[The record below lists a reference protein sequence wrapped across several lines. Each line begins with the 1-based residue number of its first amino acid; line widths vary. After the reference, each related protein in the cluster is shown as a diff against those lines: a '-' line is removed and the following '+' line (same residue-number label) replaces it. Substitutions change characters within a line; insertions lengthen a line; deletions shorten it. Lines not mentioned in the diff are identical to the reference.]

1 MPLWVSGLALAALL
15 LGGYAVAALGPA
27 LLGVSAEVPFA
38 GSDLR
43 VPPPEVKLIAVGDI
57 ASCDSEHDEAVAQV
71 VARLPGTLA
80 ILGDV
85 VYEVGSTAEFEN
97 CYKPAWDAQRSRARP
112 AVGNHEYRTP
122 GAAAYYA
129 YFGPAAG
136 DPARGYYSYELGNWL
151 ILVLNS
157 NCEEIGG
164 CSVGSAQ
171 HQWLRSALA
180 ASSAYCQLAYWHHP
194 QFTSS
199 EFNSGDPGM
208 GDIWQLLYA
217 FGVDV
222 VLNGHD
228 HLYERYAPHD
238 ADGVD
243 DPAFGIRQFIVGTG
257 GRSLYPFQRLVHPN
271 SQVRNNTEYG
281 VLLLTLHPRSYDWMF
296 VPVEGGS
303 FQDADGTS
311 CHGAPPAGRE

>member
-1 MPLWVSGLALAALL
+1 MAAPINLLSNPLKRLPEYPHVRHNMPLWVSGLALAALL

-85 VYEVGSTAEFEN
+85 VYEEGSAAEFED

-136 DPARGYYSYELGNWL
+136 DPARGYYSYELGN
-151 ILVLNS
+151 
-157 NCEEIGG
+157 
-164 CSVGSAQ
+164 
-171 HQWLRSALA
+171 
-180 ASSAYCQLAYWHHP
+180 
-194 QFTSS
+194 
-199 EFNSGDPGM
+199 
-208 GDIWQLLYA
+208 
-217 FGVDV
+217 
-222 VLNGHD
+222 
-228 HLYERYAPHD
+228 
-238 ADGVD
+238 
-243 DPAFGIRQFIVGTG
+243 
-257 GRSLYPFQRLVHPN
+257 
-271 SQVRNNTEYG
+271 
-281 VLLLTLHPRSYDWMF
+281 
-296 VPVEGGS
+296 
-303 FQDADGTS
+303 
-311 CHGAPPAGRE
+311 